1 MVSENDVNEDLKAI
15 EEVVDFPSP
24 ELSSSESFK
33 YLTSPDQYHE
43 QIIKDMEQKRDLRQK
58 SASRV
63 FYLVCCW
70 LACVVAAVFCQ
81 GFDFIPFK
89 ISDKILVIFITT
101 TTVSI
106 LGLYIIVA
114 KWLFPNNDKD
124 A

>member
-1 MVSENDVNEDLKAI
+1 
-15 EEVVDFPSP
+15 
-24 ELSSSESFK
+24 
-33 YLTSPDQYHE
+33 
-43 QIIKDMEQKRDLRQK
+43 MEQKRDLRQK

-63 FYLVCCW
+63 FYLVCSW
-70 LACVVAAVFCQ
+70 LAYVVAAVFCQ